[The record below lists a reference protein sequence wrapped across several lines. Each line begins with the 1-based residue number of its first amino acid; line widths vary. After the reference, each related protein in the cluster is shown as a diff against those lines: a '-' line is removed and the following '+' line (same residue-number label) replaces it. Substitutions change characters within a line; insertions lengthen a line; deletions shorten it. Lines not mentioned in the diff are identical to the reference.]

1 MVRRMLYV
9 IAVFFRTLHD
19 VEPPYPDRDLRS
31 RQHCDRRSRSK
42 SSFMTPPIISVN
54 NVTKAYGEKIA
65 VNKVTFDMPPDAILG
80 LLGPNGAGKTSL
92 IRMIT
97 TITAPDS
104 GTIEFNGEPL
114 SGYHPTQ
121 IGYLPEERGLYK
133 KMYVGEH
140 ILYLAQLKGMD
151 KATAT
156 TAALEWLDKFNLRE
170 QWNKKV
176 EELSKGM
183 QQQVQFIATVIHNPK
198 LLILDEPFSGL
209 DPVNAT
215 RMREEILRLHA
226 QGTGVIFSTHRM
238 EQVEELCEFIVLIN
252 QGQNILEGKVADIR
266 RQFQDGKFHLEYEGD
281 LPADLSTRYET
292 LNPTPSGI
300 DIQLHEEQD
309 GNTLLRYLL
318 DAGVHIVGFRE
329 LLPSLNEVFIKQVTQ
344 LDPTNTNPFDEQAT

>member
-1 MVRRMLYV
+1 M
-9 IAVFFRTLHD
+9 
-19 VEPPYPDRDLRS
+19 P
-31 RQHCDRRSRSK
+31 
-42 SSFMTPPIISVN
+42 PPIISVEK
-54 NVTKAYGEKIA
+54 VRKAYGEKIA
-65 VNKVTFDMPPDAILG
+65 VDDVTFAMPPDAILG

-104 GTIEFNGEPL
+104 GQVFFNGEPL

-140 ILYLAQLKGMD
+140 LLYLARLKGMS
-151 KATAT
+151 KADAT
-156 TAALEWLDKFNLRE
+156 TAAKEWLDKFDLGN
-170 QWNKKV
+170 QWDKKV

-183 QQQVQFIATVIHNPK
+183 QQQVQFIATVIHGPK

-215 RMREEILRLHA
+215 RMRQEILRLHA
-226 QGTGVIFSTHRM
+226 DGTGIIFSTHRM

-252 QGQNILEGKVADIR
+252 QGRNILEGKVADIR
-266 RQFQDGKFHLEYEGD
+266 RRFQDDKFHLEFEGA
-281 LPADLSTRYET
+281 LPDGLGNRYE
-292 LNPTPSGI
+292 LINPTPSGV
-300 DIQLHEEQD
+300 DIQLRD
-309 GNTLLRYLL
+309 GQQAHGLLRFLL
-318 DAGVHIVGFRE
+318 DENVHIVGFRE

-344 LDPTNTNPFDEQAT
+344 LDPTNTNPFDTAEA